1 MKIAVVLDENRNIFD
16 VNNTSEA
23 AAVEQSKKEGWI
35 LVEDDP
41 AFLVSERYM
50 WTVRQSD
57 NALVHISTGMTPDEE
72 KLQAT
77 ALLGKQ
83 VGEANVNAKA
93 AQDLA
98 NGAIQSAAQLGKMI
112 APLLA
117 STTTE
122 DGGTK

>member
-1 MKIAVVLDENRNIFD
+1 MKIAIFLDTNRNILT
-16 VNNTSEA
+16 VNNTNENA
-23 AAVEQSKKEGWI
+23 AIEQSKKEGWTLI
-35 LVEDDP
+35 NDDP

-50 WTVRQSD
+50 WTVRASD
-57 NALVHISTGMTPDEE
+57 NKLVHIATGMTPDEE

-77 ALLGKQ
+77 ALLGKR

-117 STTTE
+117 SATTE
-122 DGGTK
+122 DGGSK

>member
-1 MKIAVVLDENRNIFD
+1 MKIAIELDDNRNI
-16 VNNTSEA
+16 VRINSTNENA
-23 AAVEQSKKEGWI
+23 AIEQSKKEGWI
-35 LVEDDP
+35 LVDSYSS
-41 AFLVSERYM
+41 FLVEDAYK
-50 WTVRQSD
+50 WTVRKSD

-77 ALLGKQ
+77 ALLGKR

-117 STTTE
+117 SATTE
-122 DGGTK
+122 DGGSK

>member
-1 MKIAVVLDENRNIFD
+1 MKIAVLLDSNRDILNI
-16 VNNTSEA
+16 NNTNEA
-23 AAVEQSKKEGWI
+23 AAIEQSKKEGWI
-35 LVEDDP
+35 LIESNP
-41 AFLVSERYM
+41 AFLVAEKYM

-57 NALVHISTGMTPDEE
+57 NVLVHISTGMTPDEE

-122 DGGTK
+122 DGGSK

>member
-1 MKIAVVLDENRNIFD
+1 MKIAVLLDNNRNIFD

-57 NALVHISTGMTPDEE
+57 NVLVHIATGMTPDEE

-112 APLLA
+112 APLLV